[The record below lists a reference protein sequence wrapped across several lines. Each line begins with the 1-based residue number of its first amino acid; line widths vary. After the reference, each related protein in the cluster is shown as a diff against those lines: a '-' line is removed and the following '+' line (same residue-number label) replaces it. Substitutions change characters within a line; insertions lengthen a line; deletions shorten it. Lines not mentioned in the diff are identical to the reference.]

1 MVARYRG
8 RSRLLDE
15 VCELCGHGRKYAIKL
30 WVARFPS
37 LAGPTPREPAAP
49 LRGNGKAGAQSDLAF
64 GGTALREALESGRAA
79 VAARLRARARA
90 ARGGA
95 ARTAQMSAA
104 TMGPVGGPCR
114 PSLGS
119 RGRCRTRPG
128 TLLRKQI
135 PIRTI
140 ASAGVDPG
148 QIERRAALHGRLYPF
163 EMKRRIEKKLRRV
176 LNS

>member
-1 MVARYRG
+1 
-8 RSRLLDE
+8 
-15 VCELCGHGRKYAIKL
+15 
-30 WVARFPS
+30 
-37 LAGPTPREPAAP
+37 
-49 LRGNGKAGAQSDLAF
+49 
-64 GGTALREALESGRAA
+64 
-79 VAARLRARARA
+79 
-90 ARGGA
+90 
-95 ARTAQMSAA
+95 MSAA

-114 PSLGS
+114 ASLDS

-163 EMKRRIEKKLRRV
+163 EMKRRIEKKLWRV
-176 LNS
+176 LSKRVAERLLTGACINIVFALL

>member
-1 MVARYRG
+1 
-8 RSRLLDE
+8 
-15 VCELCGHGRKYAIKL
+15 
-30 WVARFPS
+30 
-37 LAGPTPREPAAP
+37 
-49 LRGNGKAGAQSDLAF
+49 
-64 GGTALREALESGRAA
+64 
-79 VAARLRARARA
+79 
-90 ARGGA
+90 
-95 ARTAQMSAA
+95 MSAA

-114 PSLGS
+114 PSLDS